1 MKWISVKERLPDY
14 SARKRGLPTMP
25 LDERLKANMVVN
37 VTTGCWEWQGSKRNG
52 YGRITIGSRKDGTR
66 RVAMA
71 HRVSYELFKGEIPD
85 GMEICHKCD
94 NPCCINPN
102 HLFAGTR
109 QDNIDDREQKGRN
122 NPPKG
127 EHNGRAKL
135 TKSQIVEIRQKH
147 QQGATLRGLG
157 REYGVNKT
165 TIADIVSGKHWV
177 DVELPEPPEEGIC
190 NEKV

>member
-1 MKWISVKERLPDY
+1 M
-14 SARKRGLPTMP
+14 
-25 LDERLKANMVVN
+25 
-37 VTTGCWEWQGSKRNG
+37 
-52 YGRITIGSRKDGTR
+52 R
-66 RVAMA
+66 REEAML
-71 HRVSYELFKGEIPD
+71 REQND
-85 GMEICHKCD
+85 KCD

-177 DVELPEPPEEGIC
+177 DVELPEPPKED
-190 NEKV
+190 V